1 MKLAIKITLA
11 LLIAAIIYSMVPVAV
26 LYLKKD
32 AKSYTNE
39 DAVKTFAGNKGDYF
53 AFIVFGD
60 NHGGFP
66 LTDSAMLKII
76 GRVNREGRFRKIPV
90 DFVANMGDVAF
101 YWGSEWEYRV
111 YNKLRAMIKWPVI
124 SVAGNHDD
132 AKNGDLARFHKYAG
146 MSEFSFADRNSYFI
160 VIDNRGNNINAA
172 QFTWIESELDKAS
185 AYKHRFVFMHKPPL
199 SLYQQSWFRPE
210 LSPWSKRFMKLCEKH
225 KVDIVF
231 AGHEHLFK
239 EGSYGGVKYI
249 ISGGAGMLTQ
259 VPDSEGGFLHYIV
272 VRVYDD
278 YVDYEVRKVFPPL
291 WEFFSYYMW
300 KSALYFLKNIFY

>member
-1 MKLAIKITLA
+1 MKRTIKIIA
-11 LLIAAIIYSMVPVAV
+11 VLILAAIIYSMIPMAV

-39 DAVKTFAGNKGDYF
+39 EVAKSLAGNKGSYF

-66 LTDSAMLKII
+66 LTDSATLKII
-76 GRVNREGRFRKIPV
+76 DHVNREGRFKKIPI
-90 DFVANMGDVAF
+90 DFITNLGDVAF
-101 YWGSEWEYRV
+101 YNGTEWEYRI
-111 YNKLRAMIKWPVI
+111 YNKLRAILKWPVI

-132 AKNGDLARFHKYAG
+132 AKNGNLEAFRKYVG
-146 MSEFSFADRNSYFI
+146 EPELSFIDRNSHFI
-160 VIDNRGNNINAA
+160 VLNNRVNDLSSR
-172 QFTWIESELDKAS
+172 QFTWLEEELQKAS
-185 AYKHRFVFMHKPPL
+185 AYKHRFIFMHKSPI

-210 LSPWSKRFMKLCEKH
+210 LSPWSRRFMKLCEKY

-272 VRVYDD
+272 VRVYGD
-278 YVDYEVRKVFPPL
+278 YIDYEVRKVFPPL